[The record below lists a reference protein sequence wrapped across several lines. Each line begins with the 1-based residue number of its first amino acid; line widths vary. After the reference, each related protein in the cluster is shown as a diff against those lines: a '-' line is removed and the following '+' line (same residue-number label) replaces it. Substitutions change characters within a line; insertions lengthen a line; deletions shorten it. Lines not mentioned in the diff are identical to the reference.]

1 MFLDPRFISQ
11 GHLSSTSSFSGL
23 VMPCWF
29 SHSANTIGTHDQ
41 LRATAWRQTQ
51 PPPSAL
57 TSRSPHP
64 FTHHVSCP
72 SFTFITYKLCLVNIP
87 ACPPLTTTSSLFSI
101 HITDT
106 SVPLRPPS
114 WPSIIKMAGYNSKH
128 DNTVDN
134 MFIIFP
140 KRLPVYLATL
150 TEIVDSS
157 FSSSERE
164 RRKLRRR
171 STLVSTIS
179 FGQLLGLS
187 DRVIK
192 GMSNTSDF
200 VLKKEDHT
208 LGNLLSEHIK
218 MHPNVHM
225 AGYKRT

>member
-1 MFLDPRFISQ
+1 
-11 GHLSSTSSFSGL
+11 
-23 VMPCWF
+23 
-29 SHSANTIGTHDQ
+29 
-41 LRATAWRQTQ
+41 
-51 PPPSAL
+51 
-57 TSRSPHP
+57 
-64 FTHHVSCP
+64 
-72 SFTFITYKLCLVNIP
+72 
-87 ACPPLTTTSSLFSI
+87 
-101 HITDT
+101 
-106 SVPLRPPS
+106 
-114 WPSIIKMAGYNSKH
+114 MAGYNSKH